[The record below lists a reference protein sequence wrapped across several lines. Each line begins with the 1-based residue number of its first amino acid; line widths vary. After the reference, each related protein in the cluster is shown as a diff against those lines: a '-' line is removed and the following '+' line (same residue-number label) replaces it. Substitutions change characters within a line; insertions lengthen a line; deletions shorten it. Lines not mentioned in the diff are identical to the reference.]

1 MGVHEFLCRGARVRV
16 CDGRV
21 EVLTKPAVCRCPYVE
36 AVYKMRHI
44 NEEAVEEIVKH
55 KMQRHGF
62 CRPNRCFDDSL
73 VVPFGSSEIIKVCM
87 EEGLLDCSVTVC
99 DGAGTVI
106 SWNPSLTQGIGARL
120 NGIIRTSPINE
131 VINHI
136 ESNGGRVLNPE
147 NALINQPLGVEKA
160 ISMGFKRI
168 AVTVIGLNAGDI
180 PEIRRIEGA
189 HRDVKIAVFSTC
201 NTLVAESDIPRLKM
215 ADIVCASA
223 SRLVRERVGPA
234 ALMQMGVSIPVFVL
248 TEFGKKLALTYLM
261 KMRCSFVAFRARM
274 PYIVDEKQPVLG

>member
-1 MGVHEFLCRGARVRV
+1 MHEFLCRGARVRV
-16 CDGRV
+16 CDGRI
-21 EVLTKPAVCRCPYVE
+21 EVLTKPAVYRCPYVE
-36 AVYKMRHI
+36 AVYKIRRI
-44 NEEAVEEIVKH
+44 NEEAVEEIVKL

-62 CRPNRCFDDSL
+62 CRPNRRFDDSL

-180 PEIRRIEGA
+180 PEIRRIEGK

-201 NTLVAESDIPRLKM
+201 NTLVAESDIPHLKM

-223 SRLVRERVGPA
+223 SKLVREKIGPM

-261 KMRCSFVAFRARM
+261 KMRCSFVAFRAKM
-274 PYIVDEKQPVLG
+274 PYIVNEKQPVLG